1 MDSGNQRANSAY
13 LIPYKVFIIQHG
25 TPQVLKKPISMAAL
39 TQPVQTTRTWK
50 GEDGREKKCHV
61 WITHS
66 REDIM
71 VDVVCAFTY
80 LIFMITQLNGF
91 Y

>member
-25 TPQVLKKPISMAAL
+25 IPQVLKKPISMAAL

-61 WITHS
+61 RIDHKKL
-66 REDIM
+66 EANADQ
-71 VDVVCAFTY
+71 A
-80 LIFMITQLNGF
+80 
-91 Y
+91 